1 MKIYVGLSRPKSSF
15 KFLALLIRWSETPK
29 SILEPSTW
37 FQVYKASHVFLAYP
51 AHPKR
56 GFFMVNEAVGVG
68 VRWVAEGFFLDHAS
82 IQGLY
87 LFDLPENVY
96 RAVKN
101 YGDLMSGAPYP
112 LLENVGIGVQR
123 VVKWLTRKDIA
134 NPFDNNASAIKC
146 SELFFRALFN
156 AEESLSL
163 VKVKEDLLN
172 EKGEYISADEDSLG
186 VRDSELVLEWL
197 VERGYCKRVSA
208 IEPVQNSS
216 GLTGAA

>member
-1 MKIYVGLSRPKSSF
+1 
-15 KFLALLIRWSETPK
+15 
-29 SILEPSTW
+29 
-37 FQVYKASHVFLAYP
+37 
-51 AHPKR
+51 
-56 GFFMVNEAVGVG
+56 MVNEAVGSG
-68 VRWVAEGFFLDHAS
+68 VRWVSEGFFCDHAA

-87 LFDLPENVY
+87 VFEMPENVY

-112 LLENVGIGVQR
+112 LLENVGMGIQR
-123 VVKWLTRKDIA
+123 VVKWLARKDIA

-156 AEESLSL
+156 NEESLSL